1 MPASARRA
9 VVYNLAAPGA
19 ATDIL
24 SADLTP
30 NHEGCMYHIF
40 VVLETASVFNHVIVD
55 SAGAPV
61 TKTIALNGGVALL
74 ANTQY
79 EFWCT
84 GAKTANLSGT
94 ATGPLKH
101 NWQVATNGVIALLVV
116 DEVRVA

>member
-1 MPASARRA
+1 MATLARRA

-30 NHEGCMYHIF
+30 NHEGCSF
-40 VVLETASVFNHVIVD
+40 RVVVALETASVFNHVIVD
-55 SAGAPV
+55 SAGSPV
-61 TKTIALNGGVALL
+61 TKTLALNSGVALL
-74 ANTQY
+74 ANTVY
-79 EFWCT
+79 EFWCS
-84 GAKTANLSGT
+84 APKTPLTGT

-116 DEVRVA
+116 DEVNSI